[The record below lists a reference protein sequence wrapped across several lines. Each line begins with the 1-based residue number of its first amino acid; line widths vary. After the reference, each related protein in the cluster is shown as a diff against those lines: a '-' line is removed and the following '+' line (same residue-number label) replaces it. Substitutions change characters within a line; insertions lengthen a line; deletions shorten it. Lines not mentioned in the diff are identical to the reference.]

1 MKKINTENP
10 LTLVVKAFKSTKHEM
25 WVSLQILFCLTAMLS
40 IVFFYYEHQAQP
52 DTFSRFWQSLVWTLT
67 RYLDN
72 ADAIVDK
79 APVTAIGKVVAMLL
93 GIISIALV
101 AVPAGLIGS
110 GFMDAIAQEKR
121 EKEIEEYKRRLLKS
135 FKRKQCRYT
144 KYRTVPHYVSV
155 VDIQAKQSIDT
166 KDIIESVESCD
177 NMRLRNLATTQP
189 LGDHAHDR
197 LVVEHFPK
205 NTAYGCKIDRGS
217 NVTIVSTSSVQ
228 EAGIGNF
235 AYYLALYGGFN
246 YVSKEIEVDADEPF
260 SYYNIASEDGDEN
273 VGAFLNDIKAME
285 RSDKNWIIF
294 LLSASGAE
302 EPEYPTQM
310 HWLHGAKRGDAS
322 YEDPN
327 ITVRDCE
334 RYHAMYVDASAMMQ
348 EKYQL
353 QSDQQQYHTASSKMY
368 IGRHVQN
375 SDKEVNAFTLR
386 MAFSVSVWND
396 KRISIAHDLASV
408 MRQHFCSSTIEEN
421 AAWKEKGIGY
431 DCLTNKEEA

>member
-1 MKKINTENP
+1 MKKIRTDNP
-10 LTLVVKAFKSTKHEM
+10 FTLVVKAFKSTKHEM
-25 WVSLQILFCLTAMLS
+25 WVSLKILFCLTAMLTL
-40 IVFFYYEHQAQP
+40 VFYYYEHQAQP
-52 DTFSRFWQSLVWTLT
+52 DVFSRFWQSLVWTLT
-67 RYLDN
+67 QYLGN
-72 ADAIVDK
+72 AETVMDK
-79 APVTAIGKVVAMLL
+79 APVTTVGKVVAVLL
-93 GIISIALV
+93 GLISIALV

-121 EKEIEEYKRRLLKS
+121 EKEIEEYKRRLLKA

-166 KDIIESVESCD
+166 KDIIESVEACG

-197 LVVEHFPK
+197 LVVEHFPV

-273 VGAFLNDIKAME
+273 IGAFLNDIKTME
-285 RSDKNWIIF
+285 RSDKNWVIF
-294 LLSASGAE
+294 MLSASGAE
-302 EPEYPTQM
+302 EPEYPTQI

-322 YEDPN
+322 YNDPN
-327 ITVRDCE
+327 ITVKDSAT
-334 RYHAMYVDASAMMQ
+334 YHAMITDACAMLSD
-348 EKYQL
+348 KYQL
-353 QSDQQQYHTASSKMY
+353 ESDQQQYHTASSKMY
-368 IGRHVQN
+368 IGRHVQVEG
-375 SDKEVNAFTLR
+375 KETNAFTLR
-386 MAFSVSVWND
+386 MAFSVTVWND
-396 KRISIAHDLASV
+396 KRISIAHDLAAV
-408 MRQHFCSSTIEEN
+408 MRQNFCGSTIEES

-431 DCLTNKEEA
+431 DCLTNKDDA